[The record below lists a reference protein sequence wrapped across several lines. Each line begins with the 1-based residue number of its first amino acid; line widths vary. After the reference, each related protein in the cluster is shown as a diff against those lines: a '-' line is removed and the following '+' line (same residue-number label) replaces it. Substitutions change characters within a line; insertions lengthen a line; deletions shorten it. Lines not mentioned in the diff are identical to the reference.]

1 MAILG
6 FMHAQDLLTNNF
18 NAVAD
23 KISWGRVKPGVLA
36 NRASV
41 TDPTYRTENFFTKF
55 MLKPADS
62 ASYRY
67 IPYYDAQNP
76 RDGFWSE
83 VPADSSELWLR
94 LYQKRTSTSTV
105 AQAFV
110 DYSIEQLLI
119 EFWNWDGVRMKKVAD
134 IYLPKY
140 ADDSLVKYRLFAA
153 AEGTTTVERQHSL
166 GNIGSFTHCD
176 PSTKDSVYDFRFSLH
191 ETAGF
196 IQIYD
201 YTMTRR
207 AEVLGPTKNSLAV
220 THISVNPRRLGPYN
234 YGYLQPLFH
243 ILANEPTFGMYVM
256 PMRAKAEGS
265 YQQQVTGGYQQ
276 FDRNYVEYVNRFMP
290 ILKKETEA
298 PVKYSYIPQN
308 AADCGLPANYNVL
321 AVEYKAA
328 IDTTKSG
335 LGDLTVNGFMK
346 FIDSGQEFSKPLLL
360 RQANESSFTTQTP
373 QVSALRWDKNPVT
386 GQNWQPGDLANIE
399 LGISL

>member
-6 FMHAQDLLTNNF
+6 FMHAQDLLTNNYT
-18 NAVAD
+18 AVAD

-36 NRASV
+36 AATSASSSI
-41 TDPTYRTENFFTKF
+41 YRQESFYKKF
-55 MLKPADS
+55 MLKVGDAGSQRYFP
-62 ASYRY
+62 SYSS
-67 IPYYDAQNP
+67 QNP
-76 RDGFWSE
+76 RDGFWAE

-94 LYQKRTSTSTV
+94 LYQMRSSSSPSTYYYLESVTS
-105 AQAFV
+105 
-110 DYSIEQLLI
+110 QLLL
-119 EFWNWDGVRMKKVAD
+119 EFWNWNGTRMKKVAD
-134 IYLPKY
+134 IVLP
-140 ADDSLVKYRLFAA
+140 ASDGGGVVLYRVFA
-153 AEGTTTVERQHSL
+153 ETEDVDTVTRTHSL
-166 GNIGSFTHCD
+166 GALKSFVDFD
-176 PSTKDSVYDFRFSLH
+176 PATNEGVYDFRFKLD
-191 ETAGF
+191 ELAGF

-201 YTMTRR
+201 YTMTRKT
-207 AEVLGPTKNSLAV
+207 EVLGPNKNSLAI
-220 THISVNPRRLGPYN
+220 THATVFPRRYCPYD
-234 YGYLQPLFH
+234 YTYSQPLFH

-265 YQQQVTGGYQQ
+265 YQQQATGGYQQ
-276 FDRNYVEYVNRFMP
+276 FDKNYVEYTNRFMP

-298 PVKYSYIPQN
+298 TIKYSYIPQN
-308 AADCGLPANYNVL
+308 ATDCGLPANYNVL

-360 RQANESSFTTQTP
+360 RQANESSIANQTP

>member
-6 FMHAQDLLTNNF
+6 FMHAQDLLTNNYT
-18 NAVAD
+18 AVAD

-36 NRASV
+36 SV
-41 TDPTYRTENFFTKF
+41 TNESGSTYRQESFYKKF
-55 MLKPADS
+55 MLKVEDAG
-62 ASYRY
+62 SYRY
-67 IPYYDAQNP
+67 FPDYSQQNP
-76 RDGFWSE
+76 RDGFWAE

-94 LYQKRTSTSTV
+94 LYQMREYSSPSIYENIEYST
-105 AQAFV
+105 
-110 DYSIEQLLI
+110 EQLLL
-119 EFWNWDGVRMKKVAD
+119 EFWNWNGTRIKKVAD
-134 IYLPKY
+134 ILLPR
-140 ADDSLVKYRLFAA
+140 SGGLVLYRVFAET
-153 AEGTTTVERQHSL
+153 EGVDTVTRTHSL
-166 GNIGSFTHCD
+166 GPLKSFVDFD
-176 PSTKDSVYDFRFSLH
+176 PATNEGVYDFRFKLD
-191 ETAGF
+191 ELAGF

-201 YTMTRR
+201 YTMTRKV
-207 AEVLGPTKNSLAV
+207 EVLGPNKNSLAV
-220 THISVNPRRLGPYN
+220 THATVFPRRCCAYSRSDSP
-234 YGYLQPLFH
+234 PLFH

-276 FDRNYVEYVNRFMP
+276 FDKNYVEYTNRFMP

-298 PVKYSYIPQN
+298 TVKYSYIPQN
-308 AADCGLPANYNVL
+308 ATDCGLPANYNVL

-346 FIDSGQEFSKPLLL
+346 FIDSGLEFSKPLLL
-360 RQANESSFTTQTP
+360 RQANESSIANQTP

>member
-6 FMHAQDLLTNNF
+6 FMYAQDLLTNNYM
-18 NAVAD
+18 AVAD
-23 KISWGRVKPGVLA
+23 KIPNGRVKPGVLA
-36 NRASV
+36 MRVSEGNGAWRK
-41 TDPTYRTENFFTKF
+41 ENFFTKF
-55 MLKPADS
+55 MIKVADVATMRWFPGYGS
-62 ASYRY
+62 
-67 IPYYDAQNP
+67 QNP

-83 VPADSSELWLR
+83 IPAESSELWFR
-94 LYQKRTSTSTV
+94 LYQKMSIPATV
-105 AQAFV
+105 YNYLESDA
-110 DYSIEQLLI
+110 EQVLI
-119 EFWNWDGVRMKKVAD
+119 EFWNWNGVRMKKVAD
-134 IYLPKY
+134 IIVPR
-140 ADDSLVKYRLFAA
+140 SGGNGLVQYRLLADT
-153 AEGTTTVERQHSL
+153 EGADTVTRTHSL
-166 GNIGSFTHCD
+166 GSLTSFTNFD
-176 PSTKDSVYDFRFSLH
+176 PATNEGVYDFRFKLD
-191 ETAGF
+191 ELAGF

-201 YTMTRR
+201 YTMTCKT
-207 AEVLGPTKNSLAV
+207 EVLGPNKNSLAI
-220 THISVNPRRLGPYN
+220 THATVFPRRLCTYGP
-234 YGYLQPLFH
+234 LTAQPLFH

-276 FDRNYVEYVNRFMP
+276 FNKNYVEYANRFMP
-290 ILKKETEA
+290 ILKKETEDT
-298 PVKYSYIPQN
+298 VKYSYIPQN
-308 AADCGLPANYNVL
+308 ATDCGLPANYNVL

-360 RQANESSFTTQTP
+360 RQANESSIANQVP